1 MTTYH
6 DVSLDYKKTRI
17 PSETFQGEEWF
28 DLKRVLIALGYA
40 SYTTH
45 QENSLRDSGVRL
57 HIKRKRVY
65 ANMEAL
71 EYMRDNIAMSA
82 RKRANLVALL
92 SILKKN
98 DVENEARV
106 SFVSQTI
113 EEWLNSTSD
122 EDEAPAQAV
131 EPVRVITAADLRL
144 VPAKALWQRAQVDS
158 EAPRIYIAGRM
169 GSSEYETYDC
179 CNAPEG
185 RGWLRI
191 DLDKSDGKG
200 EIYRE
205 GEPVSFWF
213 GAKEY
218 TYVGPFFLGDNHG
231 GFANPGH
238 HMIDEN
244 SYGEVTQRDVV
255 DVCKRQIA
263 SADLVFAW
271 LGSDSHKAHGTL
283 TEIGYAKGLGKP
295 VFVASAES
303 DSKETWFAKLLAD
316 NWFEG
321 EDFISGFRQAVIAY
335 EQQLRAA

>member
-28 DLKRVLIALGYA
+28 DLKRVLVALGYA

-82 RKRANLVALL
+82 RKRANLVTLL

-98 DVENEARV
+98 DVENEVRV

-122 EDEAPAQAV
+122 EDEAPAQTV
-131 EPVRVITAADLRL
+131 EPFRVIS
-144 VPAKALWQRAQVDS
+144 AKALWQRAQVDS
-158 EAPRIYIAGRM
+158 KAPRIYIAGRM
-169 GSSEYETYDC
+169 GHGEFKPNMYHH
-179 CNAPEG
+179 APEG
-185 RGWLRI
+185 RALLGI
-191 DLDKSDGKG
+191 DLDKSDGKDCG
-200 EIYRE
+200 DMYRT

-213 GAKEY
+213 GTKEY

-231 GFANPGH
+231 CWNH
-238 HMIDEN
+238 NQYHMIDEL
-244 SYGEVTQRDVV
+244 SYGEITKRDVV

-271 LGSDSHKAHGTL
+271 LGADSHEAHGTL
-283 TEIGYAKGLGKP
+283 AEIGYAKGLGK
-295 VFVASAES
+295 FVIVSSKFS
-303 DSKETWFAKLLAD
+303 DSQETWFAKLLAD
-316 NWFEG
+316 NWFEC
-321 EDFISGFRQAVIAY
+321 EDFISGFRLAVITY